1 MLWEHGVEYSLSPLT
16 VCTQFQPAQAAAS
29 VTLFQ
34 GVKDRMDS
42 DRKYSQR
49 GYQDNDRPRREDRPK
64 FNGPKPPIDITGPR
78 LPRLVESVTASRCW
92 NCSTMLMSGIEF
104 DATCPKCNAALH
116 CCKQCTHFE
125 PSTRFQCLKPIPER
139 VNKKD
144 QANQCTFF
152 KQRVTVAR
160 DSQGGARPAN
170 IGGTSFSR
178 PLEQI
183 SAPRSSQEARAA
195 FDSLFKK

>member
-1 MLWEHGVEYSLSPLT
+1 
-16 VCTQFQPAQAAAS
+16 
-29 VTLFQ
+29 
-34 GVKDRMDS
+34 MDS

-49 GYQDNDRPRREDRPK
+49 GYQDNDRSSGGRREDRPK
-64 FNGPKPPIDITGPR
+64 FNGPKPPIDVTGPR
-78 LPRLVESVTASRCW
+78 LPRLVESVAASRCW
-92 NCSTMLMSGIEF
+92 NCSTMLMDGIEF
-104 DATCPKCNAALH
+104 DAKCPKCASDLH

-144 QANQCTFF
+144 QANQCTYF

-160 DSQGGARPAN
+160 DTPGGRPA
-170 IGGTSFSR
+170 GSVSQTASR

-183 SAPRSSQEARAA
+183 AAPRSSQEARAA